1 MKPFRRTDTNVPL
14 NCPLPKCRV
23 WGSWGI
29 LPHACFSCFVLFA
42 SSKENEVLSAKPAEQ
57 FRKFLHYA
65 YLFDYLDKRRRN
77 WPALRPRKRCDK
89 FLLGQIVC
97 QYLIVISYHRKAY
110 ILYMDSMQAVWNGR
124 RADVPP
130 QIVDKLWKGQFLFI
144 GFLRIRI
151 A

>member
-1 MKPFRRTDTNVPL
+1 MTLVFF
-14 NCPLPKCRV
+14 
-23 WGSWGI
+23 
-29 LPHACFSCFVLFA
+29 AC
-42 SSKENEVLSAKPAEQ
+42 
-57 FRKFLHYA
+57 
-65 YLFDYLDKRRRN
+65 LDNGRRN
-77 WPALRPRKRCDK
+77 WNALRPRKRCDK

-110 ILYMDSMQAVWNGR
+110 ILYTDSMQAVWNGR